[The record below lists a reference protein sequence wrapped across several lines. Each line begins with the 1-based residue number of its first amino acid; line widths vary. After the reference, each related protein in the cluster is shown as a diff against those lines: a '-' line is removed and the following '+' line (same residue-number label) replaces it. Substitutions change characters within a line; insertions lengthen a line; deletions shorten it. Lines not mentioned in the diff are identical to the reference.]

1 MASFPNPNGCHP
13 RSVDLRWR
21 RKERIHARQTLC
33 VLWQEGQRL
42 GLVMVGSVLSA
53 LGFALFQVPYDS
65 AAGGVNGIG
74 IIT

>member
-1 MASFPNPNGCHP
+1 M
-13 RSVDLRWR
+13 
-21 RKERIHARQTLC
+21 
-33 VLWQEGQRL
+33 LWQEGQRL